1 MMERTLDISYDRIIV
16 GISLSALSFALEN
29 DIPLIFLRKN
39 KPTIY
44 NSNLD
49 NSNIKEYDRLCY
61 ELCMRSRILFSGQLF
76 SIRIDE
82 DNTLAVTTNSNILIR
97 IKYNKLYIADD
108 YKLEGLPIVIGKT
121 SDDNLVT
128 DFFNVLSGKN
138 ENITELPI
146 KDNMIK
152 SIIFYRKSDRDIRDC
167 YCISYIKD
175 KNLEKFEYSQ
185 SYARLKI
192 NNLMI
197 ENGFKGRWDS
207 RNNMFKKVII
217 QSAERIITP
226 LGKNIY
232 EDLPENI
239 ILI

>member
-1 MMERTLDISYDRIIV
+1 MERTLDISYDRIIV

-29 DIPLIFLRKN
+29 DIPIVFLRKN

-49 NSNIKEYDRLCY
+49 DSKIKQYDKLCY

-76 SIRIDE
+76 AIRVDE
-82 DNTLAVTTNSNILIR
+82 DDTLVATTNSNILIK
-97 IKYNKLYIADD
+97 IKYNQLYIADD
-108 YKLEGLPIVIGKT
+108 HKIEGLPPIIGKT
-121 SDDNLVT
+121 SDENLVT

-138 ENITELPI
+138 EQIETLSIDDHMIENIV
-146 KDNMIK
+146 
-152 SIIFYRKSDRDIRDC
+152 FYRKSDRDIRDC
-167 YCISYIKD
+167 YSISYIKD
-175 KNLEKFEYSQ
+175 KHLEKFEYSQ
-185 SYARLKI
+185 SYVRLKI

-232 EDLPENI
+232 EDLRENI
-239 ILI
+239 ILL